1 MPKQRISIKDIAE
14 QAGVSPPTV
23 SRALSGSGRV
33 SDATRAQIQ
42 QLATQLGYT
51 PSLVARGLVTKRTNS
66 VGVVVTNF
74 ADPFHSAVVQGI
86 EAEAQRQNYSLFL
99 ASTPID
105 PEREVEVVRSFQG
118 RQVDGVLVSASRVG
132 NRYFELLQGTGIPL
146 VLINTHVASEHVPAI
161 YHDDYEGMR
170 QVVTHVLARGYRRVA
185 YVGTALG
192 GRADYERKQAW
203 RELLTEQGIAPYP
216 MVDGPDSRMESGLVA
231 VDALFAIIQAAA
243 QSPPDAIC
251 CYNDLMAIGVLAA
264 LRQRGLRTPG
274 DVAVTGFDDLEMAA
288 YVEPPLTTLRQPRH
302 ELGVRAMRTLLTMIN
317 DPTNTAPP
325 QHLPLRG
332 ELVVRQS
339 T

>member
-1 MPKQRISIKDIAE
+1 MTKQRISIKDIAE
-14 QAGVSPPTV
+14 KAGVSPPTV

-42 QLATQLGYT
+42 RLAAQLGYT

-86 EAEAQRQNYSLFL
+86 EEEAQCHEYSLFL

-118 RQVDGVLVSASRVG
+118 RQVDGILVSASRVG
-132 NRYFELLQGTGIPL
+132 NRYFGLLQGTGIPL
-146 VLINTHVASEHVPAI
+146 VLINTHVASEHVPAV
-161 YHDDYEGMR
+161 YHDDYQGMR
-170 QVVTHVLARGYRRVA
+170 QVVGHLLDRGYRRVA

-192 GRADYERKQAW
+192 GRADQERKQAW
-203 RELLTEQGIAPYP
+203 RDRLTEAGLELYP
-216 MVDGPDSRMESGLVA
+216 VVDGPDSRMEGGLAA
-231 VDALFAIIQAAA
+231 VDQLFRVIHGAA
-243 QSPPDAIC
+243 QSLPDAIC
-251 CYNDLMAIGVLAA
+251 CYNDLMAIGVLVA
-264 LRQRGLRTPG
+264 LRQRGLRTPA
-274 DVAVTGFDDLEMAA
+274 DIAVTGFDDLEMAA

-317 DPTNTAPP
+317 DPTSAATPP
-325 QHLPLRG
+325 HLALHG
-332 ELVVRQS
+332 ELVVRQ
-339 T
+339 TT